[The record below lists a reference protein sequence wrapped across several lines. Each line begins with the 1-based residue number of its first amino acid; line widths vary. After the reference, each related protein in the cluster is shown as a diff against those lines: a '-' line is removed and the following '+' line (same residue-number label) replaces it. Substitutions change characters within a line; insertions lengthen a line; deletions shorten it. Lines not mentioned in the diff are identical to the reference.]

1 MLTNIPWISKAVA
14 IFAVSATSLFSSAQP
29 TLSRLPVI
37 GEISSLNFSSN
48 KDLDVVDGRTL
59 LSAVSNIPFDKDTLQ
74 RFRSKT
80 NLSEADDTV
89 AYVTGKGIDKV
100 FGVNSGAQTKAA
112 QELGEANVG
121 LDLRKKYFTRVQN
134 ELKEYEGKMMNLV
147 AQPFLHAESHSL
159 MRATE
164 RYGQLPKVLV
174 LHVDRPPCNQCAGT
188 NGLSVL
194 VRLFSIDELTVISP
208 SRVFK
213 VVRTG
218 NTAKIVE

>member
-1 MLTNIPWISKAVA
+1 MLTNKSWISKFAAVA
-14 IFAVSATSLFSSAQP
+14 AVSATSLFLSAQP
-29 TLSRLPVI
+29 TLPKLHVL
-37 GEISSLNFSSN
+37 GEISNFNLPKNENLNFAN
-48 KDLDVVDGRTL
+48 DRTF
-59 LSAVSNIPFDKDTLQ
+59 LSAVSDIPLDKDTLQ

-80 NLSEADDTV
+80 NLSETDDTV

-112 QELGEANVG
+112 KELGEANVG
-121 LDLRKKYFTRVQN
+121 LDLRKKYFERVQN

-147 AQPFLHAESHSL
+147 AQPFLHAEAHSL

-194 VRLFSIDELTVISP
+194 VRLFKIDELTVISP

-213 VVRTG
+213 VVKTG
-218 NTAKIVE
+218 STVKIVE

>member
-1 MLTNIPWISKAVA
+1 MLLNKSWISKAAA
-14 IFAVSATSLFSSAQP
+14 IAGASLASLFLSTQP
-29 TLSRLPVI
+29 TLSRLHVTGDI
-37 GEISSLNFSSN
+37 KNLNFFSN
-48 KDLDVVDGRTL
+48 KNLDVVDDRIF
-59 LSAVSNIPFDKDTLQ
+59 LSAVSDIPLDKDTLQ

-80 NLSEADDTV
+80 NLSETDDTV

-112 QELGEANVG
+112 KELGEANVG

-194 VRLFSIDELTVISP
+194 VRLFKIDELTVISP

-218 NTAKIVE
+218 TTAKIVE